1 MIATIPQEDRCEAC
15 FGLGR
20 ITQMKSPRLGHPIDT
35 SPPPACRACN
45 GNGEKPKTE
54 SPGATC

>member
-1 MIATIPQEDRCEAC
+1 MNATLQEEDRCEAC

-20 ITQMKSPRLGHPIDT
+20 IPQMKAARFGHPIDT
-35 SPPPACRACN
+35 SPPPVCRVCN
-45 GNGEKPKTE
+45 GIGEKPKTE